1 MEERPPN
8 KSFWM
13 VPFTIHAT
21 KGLLREQRAR
31 RAIMAISL
39 IVTVALLVCGRTV
52 LRTWLN
58 PHEHPGRFILYWLIC
73 AWQTLLLLLL
83 ALLDILMAQ
92 AEARRARQQL
102 REEAQRASGI
112 TPQE

>member
-1 MEERPPN
+1 
-8 KSFWM
+8 M
-13 VPFTIHAT
+13 VPFSIHAA
-21 KGLLREQRAR
+21 KGLLRDQRAR

-39 IVTVALLVCGRTV
+39 IITLALLVCGRTV
-52 LRTWLN
+52 LRELLDR
-58 PHEHPGRFILYWLIC
+58 HEHPGRFVLYWLIC

-83 ALLDILMAQ
+83 ALLDILLAQ

-102 REEAQRASGI
+102 REEAQRASGV